1 MFGTVIS
8 QGDRSAG
15 DESFGRPV
23 TLSIFSESSSDGYCF
38 PCTVNLSHDK
48 LSPDKKSRANCPM
61 TDCPTIE
68 KVPRQNVPWTRL
80 SRKSKYAWTW
90 FLVSH
95 EASFSGFVFFFWF
108 LRLTS
113 WTDIHCDGGS
123 SFDQNSRQK
132 GRLLVCSQELNLHI
146 ASRRWRQV
154 PSRSGDVE
162 TERAMADCTLLATK
176 SWRRPLIIICQIKLK
191 CWFWPKG
198 WH

>member
-1 MFGTVIS
+1 MLESNPKKKQFYSYFG
-8 QGDRSAG
+8 D
-15 DESFGRPV
+15 DESQPALTWRAVYSQFVPRQKVPRK
-23 TLSIFSESSSDGYCF
+23 
-38 PCTVNLSHDK
+38 LSHDRK
-48 LSPDKKSRANCPM
+48 SPQTKCPM
-61 TDCPTIE
+61 N
-68 KVPRQNVPWTRL
+68 KNVPWTRL